1 VLTHEGLLKLWGGN
15 ELTVLPTDVLGIL
28 SGMWTQ
34 WMDSFLQQLVM
45 IAPKKHDTYWGHT
58 GTIHLP
64 TGAGFL
70 PSTVCLSY
78 SFKCN
83 LPCSWWLIF
92 ICIEV
97 PTRQVSY
104 PKLFILLTIFGSIW
118 RGWYNIVIYKQYQSR
133 PRAWIKLPKVIC
145 FVKSN

>member
-70 PSTVCLSY
+70 P
-78 SFKCN
+78 
-83 LPCSWWLIF
+83 P
-92 ICIEV
+92 
-97 PTRQVSY
+97 
-104 PKLFILLTIFGSIW
+104 
-118 RGWYNIVIYKQYQSR
+118 
-133 PRAWIKLPKVIC
+133 
-145 FVKSN
+145 